1 MALVGALSIAL
12 GLRMFLPVTA
22 RVDVSNFCFVG
33 RPRCPQVDID
43 VRHLLRIP
51 EDFVIEQEP
60 EDEFE
65 CLTVDITCPPD
76 SKNKGNLPVLVWIHG
91 MRSGGLVQ

>member
-1 MALVGALSIAL
+1 MTLRGGLSIAL
-12 GLRMFLPVTA
+12 GLGMFLLPNV
-22 RVDVSNFCFVG
+22 RVDVSDLCFVY
-33 RPRCPQVDID
+33 RPRCPQVDTD

-76 SKNKGNLPVLVWIHG
+76 AVNKGNLPVLVWIHG
-91 MRSGGLVQ
+91 MRGS

>member
-1 MALVGALSIAL
+1 MALMGGLSIPL
-12 GLRMFLPVTA
+12 GLGMFSLPSALVHVSDFL
-22 RVDVSNFCFVG
+22 VD

-76 SKNKGNLPVLVWIHG
+76 TANTGNLPVLVWIHG
-91 MRSGGLVQ
+91 L